1 MSTATDETSTK
12 TATGARVQAS
22 QIWRRTWLL
31 LIGRH
36 DCPAD
41 PPPRLTLAT
50 LVLLAGLFAVW
61 RATILIVSIAWY
73 RLGVAHPW
81 SADIEVMRFWR
92 YSVRW
97 DAGWYLGIIREGY
110 FYDPDWQSSIAF
122 FPLFPLS
129 VRYLHQILPGTD
141 VLAGLAIVHVAMA
154 GAIIYAYQLVRL
166 DYPAVVA
173 WRSLFF
179 LLIFPAAF
187 FFSAFYTESLL
198 LLGMTATL
206 YHARRGQWLLAGI
219 FGFFTGL
226 TKLIGIV
233 LIIPVALEL
242 LKQRAVSRDNL
253 RPAIYSALVPAGA
266 IGYLAYIH
274 YWLGDFR
281 LYFESQTHWRR
292 QSFDPEPFIVFA
304 KMLVGIRPE
313 VYPYPANITPI
324 HSFFLLMDMVALLVF
339 IGAGIYLW
347 LRVRPSYGALVLAG
361 ALVPALSGNPLA
373 LTRYMAIL
381 FPAFI
386 ILGRIESEPVR
397 NGIAII
403 SMFGLMFTTYLFV
416 NGYWAG

>member
-1 MSTATDETSTK
+1 MATSTK
-12 TATGARVQAS
+12 KAPARARSDATGQGNNFFERA
-22 QIWRRTWLL
+22 WRI
-31 LIGRH
+31 LIGPH
-36 DCPAD
+36 EGPAG

-50 LVLLAGLFAVW
+50 IALIAGALAMW
-61 RATILIVSIAWY
+61 RGTILIVSIAWA
-73 RLGVAHPW
+73 RLGVEEPW
-81 SADIEVMRFWR
+81 SPDIDVMWLWR

-97 DAGWYLGIIREGY
+97 DSGWYLGIAREGY
-110 FYDPDWQSSIAF
+110 FYNPDGQSSIAF

-129 VRYLHQILPGTD
+129 VRYLHEILPGSD
-141 VLAGLAIVHVAMA
+141 VLAGLIIVHVALFA
-154 GAIIYAYQLVRL
+154 ALFYVYQLVRL
-166 DYPAVVA
+166 DYPQVVA

-179 LLIFPAAF
+179 LLIFPASF

-233 LIIPVALEL
+233 LIVPVVLEL
-242 LKQRAVSRDNL
+242 LKQRAVSRQNL
-253 RPAIYSALVPAGA
+253 RPALYTALVPAGA
-266 IGYLAYIH
+266 IGYLAYLQV
-274 YWLGDFR
+274 WLGDFR
-281 LYFESQTHWRR
+281 VYFESQTHWFR
-292 QSFDPEPFIVFA
+292 QSFDPEPFIMFA
-304 KMLVGIRPE
+304 RTLAGQPPDI
-313 VYPYPANITPI
+313 YPYPANITPI
-324 HSFFLLMDMVALLVF
+324 HSFFLLMDMVALLIF

-386 ILGRIESEPVR
+386 ILGRIQSEPVR
-397 NGIAII
+397 NAIAIV
-403 SMFGLMFTTYLFV
+403 SMFGLAFTTYLFV